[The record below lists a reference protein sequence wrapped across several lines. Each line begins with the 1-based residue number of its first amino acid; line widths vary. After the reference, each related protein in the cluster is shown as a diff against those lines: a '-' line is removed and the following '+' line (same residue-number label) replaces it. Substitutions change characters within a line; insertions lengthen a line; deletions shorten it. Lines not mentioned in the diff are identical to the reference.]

1 MAVNPMMESVMS
13 AGVHAM
19 NVALQGVRGAAQEV
33 AERNTAASSGFA
45 VQVSVQPLRLAQ
57 RTLRVWL
64 TRSPVSSSMNVR
76 FRLLRKW
83 LKQLTSGLA
92 LYSTCT
98 PETTPERLAGA
109 FDTRGVGA
117 LMSPSQTSN

>member
-45 VQVSVQPLRLAQ
+45 VQVSVQPLRIARKHFCSVRLGFGVA
-57 RTLRVWL
+57 LGFRV
-64 TRSPVSSSMNVR
+64 
-76 FRLLRKW
+76 
-83 LKQLTSGLA
+83 
-92 LYSTCT
+92 
-98 PETTPERLAGA
+98 
-109 FDTRGVGA
+109 
-117 LMSPSQTSN
+117 